1 MCCAQVGAICT
12 RGGSELSMNPP
23 GLWTPVKIGEECIS
37 HPAAHYTHA
46 SIDKELTVINVA
58 ILSTSEGQVI
68 WQLQSAA
75 QFA

>member
-1 MCCAQVGAICT
+1 MGAIFT
-12 RGGSELSMNPP
+12 GGSSELSMNTP
-23 GLWTPVKIGEECIS
+23 GLWTSVEIGEECIS
-37 HPAAHYTHA
+37 HPAAHYTHE
-46 SIDKELTVINVA
+46 SIDKELTMINVA

>member
-1 MCCAQVGAICT
+1 MSV
-12 RGGSELSMNPP
+12 E
-23 GLWTPVKIGEECIS
+23 IGEECIS

-46 SIDKELTVINVA
+46 SIDKELTMINVA